1 MKIII
6 FILLLIPFTVVAGVE
21 SLKWYL
27 KPMNQNVQV
36 DIDDLHQ
43 ETIVADSKLDWGYDL
58 IKYIKTVKPVRIA
71 IIDGGVDI
79 EHPDLKDY
87 MHFNTSECFEGTIIP
102 PMAGASDH
110 DQNGYLADC
119 VGWNFVG
126 DNNRVEDE
134 DGHGTHVAGILA
146 SIIGKHKH
154 NIKIIPLKV
163 FAPNEGKSNI
173 PGLPPLPVRLIK
185 AFEYAINMK
194 ADIIHI
200 SAGWPKNYMTSSLA
214 NIISAAIKQ
223 NIMIVT
229 AAGNSS
235 QRSAIYPCQID
246 GVICVGAL
254 RADGTIA
261 RFSNFGN
268 QVDLFAYGEQ
278 ILSSI
283 PINLIPQH
291 ISIRNYDYK
300 NGTSQAAPFI
310 TALVSLLKSSFGSE
324 DNQDIYARIMNAAQN
339 AIGYSGQ
346 RGMFN
351 LKIAFE
357 NKPKSFLYPNV
368 KGLHTVTINKD
379 DQFSLSIPLVNYG
392 KNQASIPSLSIACNQ
407 ADADIE
413 ILGSNPIKSTQKV
426 NVLIKGHLTSS
437 YLNDLRC
444 FLKINEKLMPLVLKI
459 VRPLP
464 LASIVDTVVQN
475 ERIISVSNN
484 QARSRL
490 LTIPTLKRE
499 VPDPLYQ
506 VAGVKNFKVM
516 RYNKLVGE
524 IIPHEN
530 CRVLRSWQVDLNG
543 DFKKDILIE
552 YMCDKKYLQ
561 YRFFNQDLLE
571 IFDAVTFFPNKTL
584 INYSDFEI
592 LLNQDLP
599 PSFRFINIGYK
610 NKPVSPWEED
620 DSEERLPHLY
630 QLDPIKLNGKYEYAT
645 SILDNPGLWSETL
658 GLLYTPGYNIYY
670 IFKDKMLVDLN
681 QKYAWVDLKTQTAT
695 WASMDQ
701 LLLKGSKLEWIQS
714 TNEIIFQS
722 LLTPYQYRGA
732 IDGKKMLRYRQPDI
746 HDPIFQIITT
756 NAMNGGYQSVLQT
769 YRYLL
774 YLKFNQSGELIEE
787 NKIPIDRF
795 DFLTSQDMMAAVN
808 HVQFK
813 GKDYQIIDG
822 SNINTNYVDVI
833 SNGLKQSFELP
844 SHCVSN
850 MPIQFEKQIYLPVYC
865 HLDESHFEL
874 NYILLSN

>member
-1 MKIII
+1 M
-6 FILLLIPFTVVAGVE
+6 LIPFTVVAGVE

-27 KPMNQNVQV
+27 KPMGQNVQV

-43 ETIVADSKLDWGYDL
+43 ETIVADPKWDWGYDL
-58 IKYIKTVKPVRIA
+58 INHIQAIKPVRIV

-79 EHPDLKDY
+79 EHPDLKEY
-87 MHFNTSECFEGTIIP
+87 IHYNSSECFEGTIIP
-102 PMAGASDH
+102 PMAGASDR
-110 DQNGYLADC
+110 DQNGYPGDC

-134 DGHGTHVAGILA
+134 DGHGTHVAGILS
-146 SIIGKHKH
+146 SIIGKHKN

-173 PGLPPLPVRLIK
+173 PGLTPLPVRLVK
-185 AFEYAINMK
+185 AFQYAINMQ

-214 NIISAAIKQ
+214 NIINEAIHK

-235 QRSAIYPCQID
+235 QRSAIYPCQLE
-246 GVICVGAL
+246 GVLCVGAL

-261 RFSNFGN
+261 RFTNVGN

-283 PINLIPQH
+283 PKTLIPQH
-291 ISIRNYDYK
+291 ISVRNYDYK

-310 TALVSLLKSSFGSE
+310 TALISLLKSSFELE
-324 DNQDIYARIMNAAQN
+324 DNYDIYARIMEAAHG

-346 RGMFN
+346 KGMFN
-351 LKIAFE
+351 LKRAFA
-357 NKPKSFLYPNV
+357 NKPKSFLYPSV
-368 KGLHTVTINKD
+368 KGLHTVTINKNA
-379 DQFSLSIPLVNYG
+379 QFSLMIPLVNYG
-392 KNQASIPSLSIACNQ
+392 KNQAFLSSLSMECKQ
-407 ADADIE
+407 ADADIQ
-413 ILGSNPIKSTQKV
+413 LSGSNFIKPTQKV
-426 NVLIKGHLTSS
+426 NVFVKGQLKSS
-437 YLNDLRC
+437 QLNDLQC
-444 FLKINEKLMPLVLKI
+444 FLNINERSIPLVLKI
-459 VRPLP
+459 VRSLP
-464 LASIVDTVVQN
+464 LASIVDTIVQN
-475 ERIISVSNN
+475 ERIISISNN

-490 LTIPTLKRE
+490 LTIPTLKGE
-499 VPDPLYQ
+499 IPAPLYQ
-506 VAGVKNFKVM
+506 VVGAKNFKVM
-516 RYNKLVGE
+516 RYNQLVGE
-524 IIPHEN
+524 IMPYEG

-543 DFKKDILIE
+543 DFQKDILLE
-552 YMCDKKYLQ
+552 YMCDQKFLQ
-561 YRFFNQDLLE
+561 YRFFNQDLIE
-571 IFDAVTFFPNKTL
+571 IFDEVTYAPQKTL
-584 INYSDFEI
+584 INYSDFEL

-630 QLDPIKLNGKYEYAT
+630 QLDPIKINGKYEYAT
-645 SILDNPGLWSETL
+645 NLLDDPDLWSETL

-695 WASMDQ
+695 WALMDQ
-701 LLLKGSKLEWIQS
+701 LLLKGSRLELIQA

-732 IDGKKMLRYRQPDI
+732 VEGKIMLRYTQTDI

-756 NAMNGGYQSVLQT
+756 TSINGGYQSVLQT

-774 YLKFNQSGELIEE
+774 YLKFNLNAELVEE
-787 NKIPIDRF
+787 YRIPIDRF
-795 DFLTSQDMMAAVN
+795 DFLTSQDMMASVN

-813 GKDYQIIDG
+813 GQDYQIIDG

-833 SNGLKQSFELP
+833 TNGIKQSYELP
-844 SHCVSN
+844 IHCVSN
-850 MPIQFEKQIYLPVYC
+850 MPVQFEKQLYLPIYC
-865 HLDESHFEL
+865 HVDESHFKL
-874 NYILLSN
+874 NYILLSH